1 MTTDG
6 RLSGKVALVTGS
18 GRGIGAA
25 IARKFASHGARVVI
39 ADIHE
44 ENGRRVAGE
53 LGEAAVFQLLDVRD
67 DKAWAEAVKAA
78 TARFGG
84 LHILVN
90 NAGTGHVSA
99 IEDEDPAAHRALVD
113 LNLTGVWLGIRAAT
127 PVMAAQGGGSII
139 NISSIDGLAGMP
151 HLATYVSTKF
161 AVTGMTKSL
170 AMELGERGIRVNSI
184 HPGIIQTELVK
195 GVTGPSLE
203 RLMNAINRQPLKRM
217 GKPEDI
223 ANAALFLASDE
234 SSYCTGSS
242 LVVDGGHL
250 AGPYRDSLPS

>member
-1 MTTDG
+1 MSRDG
-6 RLSGKVALVTGS
+6 RLSGKVALVTGA
-18 GRGIGAA
+18 GRGLGAA
-25 IARKFASHGARVVI
+25 IARKFAGHGGQVVI
-39 ADIHE
+39 ADIHKD
-44 ENGRRVAGE
+44 NGRRVAEE
-53 LGEAAVFQLLDVRD
+53 LGEAALFHELDVRD
-67 DKAWAEAVKAA
+67 EGAWEGAVKAA
-78 TARFGG
+78 ATRFGG
-84 LHILVN
+84 LDILVN
-90 NAGTGHVSA
+90 NAGTGHVSP
-99 IEDEDPAAHRALVD
+99 IEEEDPTQHRALVD

-127 PVMAAQGGGSII
+127 AAMAARGGGSII

-170 AMELGERGIRVNSI
+170 AMELGDRNIRVNSI

-195 GVTGPSLE
+195 GVTGSGLE

-217 GKPEDI
+217 GQPEDI

-234 SSYCTGSS
+234 SAYVTGAS

-250 AGPYRDSLPS
+250 AGPYRDPLPS